1 MSPALASGFL
11 STVPPA
17 KSPFHTFKDTSFCDF
32 QTFKAAEFF
41 LQTKSYLEAQEYNR
55 KKEKDS
61 VVVEVET

>member
-1 MSPALASGFL
+1 MSR
-11 STVPPA
+11 V
-17 KSPFHTFKDTSFCDF
+17 